1 MDFLRL
7 RHTNE
12 MKIPLKK
19 SNCFFLP
26 HTSPLIRYSY
36 CYYRGELP
44 TICHSRPRDCLY
56 FYFEPYWWSEND
68 FAIGWGHYLLSKSR
82 HLTSPQMLMSENK
95 WLLHLGNLAQ
105 SIKTFPNIISKTTQP
120 DRLLAKQKIIY
131 LFRVNQRTRVNME
144 RLTSRT
150 VNRTLR
156 VTLNEYASY
165 FESLDWCKHHVS
177 DAFFEIVSQLFYYI
191 FFQFL

>member
-1 MDFLRL
+1 MKWEWLCYRL
-7 RHTNE
+7 R
-12 MKIPLKK
+12 
-19 SNCFFLP
+19 
-26 HTSPLIRYSY
+26 
-36 CYYRGELP
+36 
-44 TICHSRPRDCLY
+44 
-56 FYFEPYWWSEND
+56 
-68 FAIGWGHYLLSKSR
+68 GHYLLSKSR

-120 DRLLAKQKIIY
+120 DRLLAKQRIIY
-131 LFRVNQRTRVNME
+131 LFRVNQRTWVNME

-191 FFQFL
+191 FFPISVALSSRNKTRMLILQKKVRPWKSAHVWLRGLKFLNLDHLLMV